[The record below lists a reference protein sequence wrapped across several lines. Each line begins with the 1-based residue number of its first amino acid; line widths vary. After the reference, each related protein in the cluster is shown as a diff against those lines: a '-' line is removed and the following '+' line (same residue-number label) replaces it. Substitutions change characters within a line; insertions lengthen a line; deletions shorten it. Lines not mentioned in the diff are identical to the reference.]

1 MVNKPLIFMVNA
13 ELTGIAAR
21 QEGIARQGI

>member
-13 ELTGIAAR
+13 KLTDIAAR